1 MVGLT
6 HLAISLLNLLQSI
19 ETFID
24 CRNEFNQDKK
34 MFSRKL
40 SQIYSDFLR
49 HKEELKLLDLNKV
62 EDSIKIVEIYIK
74 KY

>member
-1 MVGLT
+1 MEKKLSKVKNFYYTPMVGLT

-24 CRNEFNQDKK
+24 CRNEFNQNKK

-49 HKEELKLLDLNKV
+49 HKE
-62 EDSIKIVEIYIK
+62 
-74 KY
+74 